1 MLEYVIVGLLV
12 TILLGLVLLGISLRK
27 RKEAVGI
34 DLTKLSEGISA
45 KIKEDISKAVRETVS
60 EVSERVG
67 GVSGTLKS
75 VVELFEKLR
84 SELPKDVKDPVNE
97 VLERALRDLKEFDKN
112 IGEMGRELP
121 NKVLKS
127 IQSGISVR
135 KGKVGE
141 LTTLMRLLAA
151 YKRIIP
157 LGQPIDF
164 IGISDEYVD
173 FIEVKTG
180 TSGLTREEKEI
191 KGLIEKGK
199 VRFILKRE
207 EVEITT
213 PEEMEKL
220 TDGFAG
226 GDADVIEKTGK

>member
-1 MLEYVIVGLLV
+1 MLEYVIVGLLLA
-12 TILLGLVLLGISLRK
+12 ILLGLVLLGISLKK
-27 RKEAVGI
+27 RKEEVEI
-34 DLTKLSEGISA
+34 DLTKLSESVAA
-45 KIKEDISKAVRETVS
+45 KIREDISKAVRETVS
-60 EVSERVG
+60 EVSERIG

-75 VVELFEKLR
+75 VVEAFEKLR
-84 SELPKDVKDPVNE
+84 SELPKDVKEPVNE
-97 VLERALRDLKEFDKN
+97 VLERALRDLKVFDKN
-112 IGEMGRELP
+112 IDEMSKELP

-127 IQSGISVR
+127 IQSGINFR

-164 IGISDEYVD
+164 IGISDEYLD

-180 TSGLTREEKEI
+180 TSGLTQEEKGI
-191 KGLIEKGK
+191 KGLIEAGK

-207 EVEITT
+207 EAEITT
-213 PEEMEKL
+213 PEEMEN
-220 TDGFAG
+220 
-226 GDADVIEKTGK
+226 

>member
-1 MLEYVIVGLLV
+1 
-12 TILLGLVLLGISLRK
+12 
-27 RKEAVGI
+27 
-34 DLTKLSEGISA
+34 
-45 KIKEDISKAVRETVS
+45 
-60 EVSERVG
+60 
-67 GVSGTLKS
+67 
-75 VVELFEKLR
+75 
-84 SELPKDVKDPVNE
+84 
-97 VLERALRDLKEFDKN
+97 
-112 IGEMGRELP
+112 MGRELP